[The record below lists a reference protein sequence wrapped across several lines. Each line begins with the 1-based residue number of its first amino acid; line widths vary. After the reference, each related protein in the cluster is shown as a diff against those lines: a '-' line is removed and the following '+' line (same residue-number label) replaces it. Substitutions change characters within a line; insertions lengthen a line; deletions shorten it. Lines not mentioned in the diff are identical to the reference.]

1 MFVVDNRFFRK
12 FVVDARKFVVDARKF
27 VVDDLCKILQHNVLY
42 YAIKVTKKELKI
54 TVKQ

>member
-27 VVDDLCKILQHNVLY
+27 VVDAPCNML
-42 YAIKVTKKELKI
+42 
-54 TVKQ
+54 